1 MTNDTCPTCG
11 QPVQVVSSDEGTQ
24 HYVAAEQSAL
34 LRALHDRD
42 HTIEHLVQ
50 ANHALHDELAAAR
63 ARIAALENQLDELGE
78 GAYRAAAERD
88 NHYVPQLHEWKE
100 RAERAEA
107 MCVALRNALNAMG
120 VTFSADETRLAAVVI
135 GGRPI
140 DHYPDMEAR
149 IERIAAAHARRL
161 ELIAADD
168 PGAQIRLVV
177 DAARRFVQALDATEA
192 SIRPDPEGVIDG
204 PHGQALRAAVAAL
217 DAAREEATA

>member
-1 MTNDTCPTCG
+1 MVYSTCQPGCAVVINDIDLAVEDAEFIAHAREDIPAL
-11 QPVQVVSSDEGTQ
+11 
-24 HYVAAEQSAL
+24 VAEVERL
-34 LRALHDRD
+34 
-42 HTIEHLVQ
+42 Q
-50 ANHALHDELAAAR
+50 AELAAAR

-88 NHYVPQLHEWKE
+88 NRYVPQLHEWKG

-107 MCVALRNALNAMG
+107 
-120 VTFSADETRLAAVVI
+120 ELARV
-135 GGRPI
+135 
-140 DHYPDMEAR
+140 
-149 IERIAAAHARRL
+149 
-161 ELIAADD
+161 
-168 PGAQIRLVV
+168 RLVV

>member
-1 MTNDTCPTCG
+1 MGHTP
-11 QPVQVVSSDEGTQ
+11 
-24 HYVAAEQSAL
+24 AL
-34 LRALHDRD
+34 YRHWESCVEENQRLRQELHDRER
-42 HTIEHLVQ
+42 TIEHLVQ

-88 NHYVPQLHEWKE
+88 NRYVPQLHECKG

-107 MCVALRNALNAMG
+107 
-120 VTFSADETRLAAVVI
+120 ELA
-135 GGRPI
+135 R
-140 DHYPDMEAR
+140 M
-149 IERIAAAHARRL
+149 
-161 ELIAADD
+161 
-168 PGAQIRLVV
+168 RLVV
-177 DAARRFVQALDATEA
+177 GAARRFVQALDATEV